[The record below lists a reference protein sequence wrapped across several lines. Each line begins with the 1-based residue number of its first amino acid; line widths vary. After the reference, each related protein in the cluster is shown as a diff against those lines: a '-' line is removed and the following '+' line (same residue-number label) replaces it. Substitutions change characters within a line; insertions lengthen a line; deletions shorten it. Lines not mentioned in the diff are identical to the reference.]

1 MSSPLSERHD
11 SLPALLDRRVSER
24 GDAPL
29 LCYRDETYTY
39 REIDRRSNAIANG
52 LADRGVDRGD
62 RVCTFLYNSPAYLA
76 LWFGLSKLGAVMV
89 PLNVSLQSRDLAYI
103 VDDAEAETVV
113 LEAETRENYESARA
127 DLETVSTEFLLGEET
142 VDGYEAFAQLL
153 DGDANSAPSGSSEPG
168 EPASIIYTSGTTGLP
183 KGVRLP
189 HYSYVNTGAAFA
201 ERVDLAASDR
211 IYTSL
216 PLFHSASQQLAV
228 MGTLA
233 VGGDIA
239 VARWFSTSS
248 FWDDIRVHEATRFFY
263 IGTMLQALLNQDER
277 PDDDEHP
284 AAYGMGAAAPEELV
298 PEFED
303 RFGVELL
310 DSYGLTEAGT
320 LATFNA
326 PGEANAIRDG
336 SAGRPVE
343 HIELGIVDDQDR
355 PVPTGEVGE
364 IVLRPTR
371 PNAVMLDYHGAPETT
386 VETWRNLWL
395 HTGDM
400 GCVGEDGYLYFVDRK
415 AYTIRRRGE
424 NVSSRQ
430 VEEVLLGHPDVEEV
444 AVVGVP
450 GDLGSEGIKAV
461 VKPGEKRPEP
471 QELVEHCE
479 GKLAPF
485 KVPRYVAFTGEFPKT
500 ETERIEKYK
509 LKEAGVGDAWDRD
522 TSAE

>member
-1 MSSPLSERHD
+1 MSVPPSECE

-24 GDAPL
+24 GESSL
-29 LCYRDETYTY
+29 LHYRDETYTY
-39 REIDRRSNAIANG
+39 REIDTRSNAIANA
-52 LADRGVDRGD
+52 LADRGVERGD
-62 RVCTFLYNSPAYLA
+62 RVCTFLYNSPTYLA
-76 LWFGLSKLGAVMV
+76 LWFGLLKLGAVLV
-89 PLNVSLQSRDLAYI
+89 PLNVALQSRDLAYI
-103 VDDAEAETVV
+103 VDDAAAGTVV
-113 LEAETRENYESARA
+113 LEAETRENYESAR
-127 DLETVSTEFLLGEET
+127 DELETVSTEYLLGDESI
-142 VDGYEAFAQLL
+142 DGYAAFDQLL
-153 DGDANSAPSGSSEPG
+153 DGESDAAPSVSPEPG

-189 HYSYVNTGAAFA
+189 HRSYVNTGAAFA
-201 ERVDLAASDR
+201 DRVDLAASDR

-239 VARWFSTSS
+239 VARWFSASE
-248 FWDDIRVHEATRFFY
+248 FWDDIRTHQATRFFY
-263 IGTMLQALLNQDER
+263 IGTMLQVLVTQDER

-298 PEFED
+298 PAFEE

-310 DSYGLTEAGT
+310 DSYGLTEVGT
-320 LATFNA
+320 LATFNS
-326 PGEANAIRDG
+326 PGEANATRDG
-336 SAGRPVE
+336 SAGRAVE
-343 HIELGIVDDQDR
+343 HIELRIVDDQDR
-355 PVPTGEVGE
+355 PVPAGEVGE

-400 GCVGEDGYLYFVDRK
+400 GYVDEDGYLYFVDRK

-424 NVSSRQ
+424 NISSRQ
-430 VEEVLLGHPDVEEV
+430 VEEVLLGHPSVEEV

-450 GDLGSEGIKAV
+450 GDLGSEEIKAV
-461 VKPGEKRPEP
+461 VRPGEERPDP
-471 QELVEHCE
+471 RDIVDYCE
-479 GKLAPF
+479 GRLASF
-485 KVPRYVAFTGEFPKT
+485 KRPRYVAFTEAFPKT

-509 LKEAGVGDAWDRD
+509 LTEEGVGDAWDREA
-522 TSAE
+522 SGE